1 MPIRFRVVDL
11 LEVKIDQYRVASF
24 DGRVLE
30 IFGGSVRRFPGELL
44 SVTGSR
50 PDKKGKSGCHADSVR
65 KRRCPSPRRTAV
77 RRVPAAPRRLETR
90 RGEGRLPVIHASA
103 TAGTARPDFTG

>member
-30 IFGGSVRRFPGELL
+30 IFGGSVRRFPVELL

-50 PDKKGKSGCHADSVR
+50 PDKKGNRDVTLTQSARDDALPLDEPQFDGFQPLLDAL
-65 KRRCPSPRRTAV
+65 
-77 RRVPAAPRRLETR
+77 RRVGVKVDCP
-90 RGEGRLPVIHASA
+90 
-103 TAGTARPDFTG
+103 